1 MCLCCVDLS
10 EKIRA
15 KKNLILFNC
24 LARILLV
31 FYFAEALARP
41 TLEELPLV
49 ELLTPAEAA
58 DFLGI
63 SVRTLR
69 AHVRSG
75 ELAFINLG
83 RGQVRK
89 RMAFTRQDLE
99 DFINSRRMRQ
109 GAAEPVRR
117 AMRGRQAE
125 PVGLDFA
132 ALRAKRKE
140 ERRRK

>member
-1 MCLCCVDLS
+1 M
-10 EKIRA
+10 
-15 KKNLILFNC
+15 
-24 LARILLV
+24 
-31 FYFAEALARP
+31 
-41 TLEELPLV
+41 T

-63 SVRTLR
+63 SVRILR

-75 ELAFINLG
+75 ELAFINVG

-89 RMAFTRQDLE
+89 RVAFTRQDLD
-99 DFINSRRMRQ
+99 DFIKSRRMRQ
-109 GAAEPVRR
+109 GAVEPVRR
-117 AMRGRQAE
+117 AMRAKQAE
-125 PVGLDFA
+125 PIGLDFA

>member
-1 MCLCCVDLS
+1 MPD
-10 EKIRA
+10 
-15 KKNLILFNC
+15 
-24 LARILLV
+24 
-31 FYFAEALARP
+31 
-41 TLEELPLV
+41 
-49 ELLTPAEAA
+49 LLTPAEAA
-58 DFLGI
+58 NLLGI

-75 ELAFINLG
+75 ELAFINVG

-89 RMAFTRQDLE
+89 HIAFTRQDLE
-99 DFINSRRMRQ
+99 DFIKSRRMRQ

-117 AMRGRQAE
+117 AMRARQAE
-125 PVGLDFA
+125 PIGLDFA